1 MAHVFYCTEQADQI
15 KLWRGAD
22 FPGNWLL
29 MHKSAQLF
37 CCPAHKGRFIE
48 YTED

>member
-15 KLWRGAD
+15 KMWRGAD
-22 FPGNWLL
+22 FLGSWLL

-37 CCPAHKGRFIE
+37 LLLCPQGPLYRVH
-48 YTED
+48 